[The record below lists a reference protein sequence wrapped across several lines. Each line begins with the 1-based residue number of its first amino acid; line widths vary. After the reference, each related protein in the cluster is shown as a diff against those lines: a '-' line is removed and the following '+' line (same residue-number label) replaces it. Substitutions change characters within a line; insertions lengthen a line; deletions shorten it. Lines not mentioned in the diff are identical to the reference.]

1 MSLYEVIGTK
11 QPDYLLAD
19 PVGGDKIAISVK
31 PGNGVIKR
39 GTVMYREESGMWSPA
54 AAENAIDTN
63 HLCVIDET
71 VDSNANATV
80 AEDAAA
86 YRAGKLIRGKVVL
99 KADGEVTD
107 AIALVLRKQGIVLDY
122 MVPGA
127 EHNNSI

>member
-11 QPDYLLAD
+11 NPDYLLAD
-19 PVGGDKIAISVK
+19 ATGGDKIAISVK

-39 GTVMYREESGMWSPA
+39 GTVMFREESGMWSPA

-63 HLCVIDET
+63 QLCVIDET
-71 VDSNANATV
+71 VDSNANASV

-86 YRAGKLIRGKVVL
+86 FRAGKLIYGKVVL
-99 KADGEVTD
+99 KNDAAITS
-107 AIALVLRKQGIVLDY
+107 AIALVLRKQGIVLNQ